1 MKPHRLYIIMCILS
15 LFFLTNCRDEEAVQS
30 AEGKRSVTVSLG
42 IAMSRVA
49 SEGTPETTYGA
60 ASNMK
65 VWIFDENG
73 DPIEG
78 GYANV
83 DNPPFSVEDLQ
94 GKLIETVTMD
104 FDVTDAT
111 ELQLRVLLNSDKVD
125 VYSGETALTL
135 GATTTMNELDYA
147 TFKLKADAS
156 LGDNT
161 VPMYGKSDDNI
172 VLDNKRNYDISID
185 VERCVGKLELF
196 FTKENENSAL
206 KINSI
211 KLEHVPDKGYLVA
224 PTSYDLTYESSIDL
238 LPENKGINID
248 AVLTTD
254 QASTT
259 GNFSGIYEQDNTTFQ
274 RLELE
279 RSFLLE
285 NPKGDTW
292 TALDAN
298 TDYVYPEESE
308 IEDKETRYMMTVNYT
323 LGSASA
329 VDKVVYLPKIV
340 RNEWNKIFVRV
351 KDNRELEIRYKA
363 MPWNL
368 VESSI
373 GYAPRHIPTD
383 DDPFDKNGEWEE
395 STIAKGDYFV
405 LFPKESYDNSNRHTT
420 SQIMEYLY
428 HNPEE
433 GDNEA
438 RLCIITRPT
447 YDDKIDEYKHWA
459 LKTGSAGARYFFLLT
474 GPEGATW
481 EAHLTNEEDFSFST
495 SDDPDFAN
503 SAEYAESGGV
513 VRKVTH
519 GIARKKP
526 YIIQIIAD
534 HLYTGYDKGLDGG
547 TSEEVGFKE
556 DGFNGIGNERG
567 DWEEYFG
574 DDYLTDWGRA
584 KWEAEETVETE
595 FYITVRLADGTEY
608 ELDINPSYTDPELD
622 SEKFPFKDKRR
633 YAGTEKRIRIRQIR
647 AQYNWPNLEYL
658 ARDLQTNESGNNPWN
673 KAYWWTRNEDW
684 NPEHIQYLEN
694 NVWDNDE
701 N

>member
-1 MKPHRLYIIMCILS
+1 MKPQRLYIIMCILS

-196 FTKENENSAL
+196 FTKENANSEL

-279 RSFLLE
+279 RSYLLE

-298 TDYVYPEESE
+298 TDYVYPEENN
-308 IEDKETRYMMTVNYT
+308 ITDTDTRYMMTVNYT

-340 RNEWNKIFVRV
+340 RNEWNKIFARV
-351 KDNRELEIRYKA
+351 KDDGKVTIQYLA
-363 MPWNL
+363 LPWDEE
-368 VESSI
+368 ESQI
-373 GYAPRHIPTD
+373 GWDPVINDGGNAPMTAWRLYRVPGTTD
-383 DDPFDKNGEWEE
+383 DDYNSHKKGSMEINPDHEDATNGDEE
-395 STIAKGDYFV
+395 ATFCYV
-405 LFPKESYDNSNRHTT
+405 LYPRYDNKKDD
-420 SQIMEYLY
+420 
-428 HNPEE
+428 E
-433 GDNEA
+433 GHALHQGFED
-438 RLCIITRPT
+438 RPS
-447 YDDKIDEYKHWA
+447 Y
-459 LKTGSAGARYFFLLT
+459 AGFYFKLT
-474 GPEGATW
+474 QPEGAIW
-481 EAHLTNEEDFSFST
+481 EAYLTNPIDFRFGT
-495 SDDPDFAN
+495 GQYDIDGD
-503 SAEYAESGGV
+503 
-513 VRKVTH
+513 
-519 GIARKKP
+519 
-526 YIIQIIAD
+526 QIAD
-534 HLYTGYDKGLDGG
+534 RFCVTTGRARDKAYQIQVTARNKWTEPEFVQQEDGTYTTINTDWGNKIEADGSCKDIHTDLYIRISLDGG
-547 TSEEVGFKE
+547 STW
-556 DGFNGIGNERG
+556 N
-567 DWEEYFG
+567 Y
-574 DDYLTDWGRA
+574 
-584 KWEAEETVETE
+584 
-595 FYITVRLADGTEY
+595 
-608 ELDINPSYTDPELD
+608 LDINKRDRAKDPDDPTSPYLTHTYWGWEVQDGETNYRRFAGGDKYIRIWQLKATYGAGFDKLITELD
-622 SEKFPFKDKRR
+622 NTWAIK
-633 YAGTEKRIRIRQIR
+633 
-647 AQYNWPNLEYL
+647 QYWKPIDY
-658 ARDLQTNESGNNPWN
+658 NE
-673 KAYWWTRNEDW
+673 
-684 NPEHIQYLEN
+684 
-694 NVWDNDE
+694 
-701 N
+701 